1 MKRLLKQLPLI
12 LLLTLPLFA
21 AAYAFAEDLRIEHA
35 ADISA
40 QLTLLFIVLAAVAM
54 GIYLHR
60 CMKKQPYSY
69 KNASMVGGM
78 IYLIYLIA
86 TVFVP
91 VCLLNNDKYKGD
103 LFMYHLMG
111 NVLESVKYFDI
122 GLIPVVALLFI
133 SLTASNI
140 ALMRHEGKNPRNMLG
155 AFLGAFL
162 LVLSV
167 GNMLLWKHLL
177 EERWVES
184 GGRAF
189 GQVMLRLVPVLT
201 SGLCCYLECLF
212 TGMCICAVAAARR
225 KLAYDQDFMIILG
238 CAIRKDGS
246 LYPLLRGRVDHA
258 EAFARRQHDES
269 GKDLVFVPSGGQGSD
284 ECISEAEA
292 MRRYLTDL
300 GISDERIL
308 SEDRS
313 SDTRENMRFSKE
325 LIEKQGKQDAK
336 IAFSTTNY
344 HVFRAGVYA
353 AEEGLNACGTGSKTK
368 WYFWPNAFVREF
380 FALLHAR
387 KWVVLMNVV
396 CIFVFCTAI
405 ALVDWHIVL

>member
-1 MKRLLKQLPLI
+1 MKRFLKQLPLI
-12 LLLTLPLFA
+12 LLLVLPLFL
-21 AAYAFAEDLRIEHA
+21 AAYAFAEEMRIERA
-35 ADISA
+35 GDYSA
-40 QLTLLFIVLAAVAM
+40 QLTLLLMVLAAAGL
-54 GIYLHR
+54 GIYLYR
-60 CMKKQPYSY
+60 SMKKQPYSY
-69 KNASMVGGM
+69 KNASMTGGM

-86 TVFVP
+86 AVFVP
-91 VCLLNNDKYKGD
+91 ICLLNNEKYAGE

-111 NVLESVKYFDI
+111 NILESVRYFDI

-140 ALMRHEGKNPRNMLG
+140 ALIRHEGKSTRNMLG

-162 LVLSV
+162 LALSV

-177 EERWVES
+177 EEHWMES
-184 GGRAF
+184 GGRALA
-189 GQVMLRLVPVLT
+189 QVLLRLVPVLT
-201 SGLCCYLECLF
+201 SGLCCYLECVF

-225 KLAYDQDFMIILG
+225 KLAYDKDYMIILG
-238 CAIRKDGS
+238 CAIRKDGT

-258 EAFARRQHDES
+258 EAFARRQHEES
-269 GKDLVFVPSGGQGSD
+269 GKELIFVPSGGQGSD
-284 ECISEAEA
+284 ECVSEAEA
-292 MRRYLTDL
+292 MRRYLEER
-300 GISDERIL
+300 GIPEERVL
-308 SEDRS
+308 CEDRS

-325 LIEKQGKQDAK
+325 LIEKQGGKDAK

-353 AEEGLNACGTGSKTK
+353 AEEGLNARGTGSRTK

-387 KWVVLMNVV
+387 KWVVLMNVA
-396 CIFVFCTAI
+396 CITALCTVI
-405 ALVDWHIVL
+405 ALVDWKIIL